1 MFQKILFSVV
11 AFAVTLAGYSQQ
23 KRAVAPSEGD
33 PIICSFDEPQPEFP
47 GGHKTMLKYLSKNLA
62 YPEAAARA
70 KVQGK
75 VFLSFLIDETDK
87 LSEIKILKGIGYGC
101 DEEAIRLTK
110 LMPPWKPG
118 RQNGKPVAI
127 RYQLPIRFVLPVAGK
142 KPAEK

>member
-33 PIICSFDEPQPEFP
+33 PIICSFEPQPEFP
-47 GGHKTMLKYLSKNLA
+47 GGLEAMFKFFAKNLT
-62 YPEAAARA
+62 YPEAAVKANM
-70 KVQGK
+70 QG
-75 VFLSFLIDETDK
+75 VVYVGFTITETGQIT
-87 LSEIKILKGIGYGC
+87 EPKILRGIGYGC
-101 DEEAIRLTK
+101 NEEAIRLTK

-118 RQNGKPVAI
+118 RQNGKPVAV
-127 RYQLPIRFVLPVAGK
+127 RYHLPIRFVLPTTGK